1 MQLTAWPY
9 HTILNVYLVVVE
21 GEVDQAAA
29 VVAGLKIG
37 HACLRKSQQAVMTFL
52 PM

>member
-21 GEVDQAAA
+21 EEVDQAAA
-29 VVAGLKIG
+29 GLKVV